1 MLADAISAET
11 FKLTKNWR
19 TSFFAFL
26 FLPVVGLVIALLSEF
41 WLEDAFNPNQGGPSL
56 SDLVPLDI
64 AQAIIS
70 SLQPA
75 SFPLTILFCLIG
87 AAVIFAGEYR
97 WETWRLMAPRN
108 TRTNSLLGKFIVYAL
123 AAAAS
128 LLLGAVLTVFA
139 GLVGAAVDGQRIVG
153 GFEDGA
159 VTQIAGAFGISFIH
173 LLQAGAVAAL
183 AGVVTRSILAALM
196 VPLGLGIAQSILQ
209 AITSAA
215 VAPADMEW
223 WRPLAMP
230 SLAADLLK
238 VSLQPAPVPQMA
250 IPEGLVWAS
259 VASFAVWILVG
270 YGGALALFLRQDLS
284 KE

>member
-1 MLADAISAET
+1 MLVDAIAAET

-19 TSFFAFL
+19 TSFFAFV
-26 FLPVVGLVIALLSEF
+26 FLPVVGLIIALLSEL

-56 SDLVPLDI
+56 QDLIPFNL
-64 AQAIIS
+64 AQAIQS
-70 SLQPA
+70 SLAPPT
-75 SFPLTILFCLIG
+75 FPLTILFCLIG

-108 TRTNSLLGKFIVYAL
+108 TRANSLLGKILVYAG

-128 LLLGAVLTVFA
+128 LLLGAVLTVIA
-139 GLVGAAVDGQRIVG
+139 GLIGALADGQRAVG

-159 VTQIAGAFGISFIH
+159 LSLILGAFGLSWVH

-183 AGVVTRSILAALM
+183 AAVVTRSILAALM

-209 AITSAA
+209 ALTSNMP
-215 VAPADMEW
+215 PAEMEW
-223 WRPLAMP
+223 WRPFLMP
-230 SLAADLLK
+230 SLGADILK
-238 VSLQPAPVPQMA
+238 MAMQPVPLPGMELPSA
-250 IPEGLVWAS
+250 LVWAS
-259 VASFAVWILVG
+259 AAALAVWVIG
-270 YGGALALFLRQDLS
+270 GFGGALALFLRQDLS